1 LTAHPVGC
9 GCAECQNPNLVKLV
23 FRGKPTQSRAELF
36 DGYSRQFRRA
46 ADSVFADNEQPEL
59 ADRLRANMSRFA
71 AYKSAYVEGEFARI
85 AADPKY
91 DDATRK
97 AAMNAAEDRFA
108 RWTDA
113 EYNTATARCRTA
125 KQMAEFMEPD
135 NVRLFPNLEWL
146 ATRSAN
152 PRAEHQA
159 FVGLILPKEDDF
171 WKTHTPGTEWNCKCD
186 LAETD
191 APASNADN
199 LPDIKPPRGLE
210 GNPYHTGE
218 VFTDWVGYIRSVMD
232 CPSGAQKPIPTN
244 GSRRIENKP
253 FRENWVRK
261 QVKADLHK
269 IQGTSTEFK
278 FENGEKID
286 VLFDSKTTSHIANDV
301 SNSKDYL
308 LAEISRHPNTLAR
321 TAKLIAHEPNS
332 KLSKKPSA
340 QHYYYYSYEIGGK
353 TYYLNVEE
361 NLVADGNRHFFR
373 LYSITTIL
381 RNTAIMY

>member
-1 LTAHPVGC
+1 MTAHPVGC

-23 FRGKPTQSRAELF
+23 FRGKPTQSRAELYE
-36 DGYSRQFRRA
+36 GYSRQFRRA

-59 ADRLRANMSRFA
+59 ADRLRANVSRFA

-85 AADPKY
+85 ANDPKY
-91 DDATRK
+91 NDATRK

-159 FVGLILPKEDDF
+159 FVGLILPKSDPF
-171 WKTHTPGTEWNCKCD
+171 WNTHTPGTEWNCKCD

-218 VFTDWVGYIRSVMD
+218 VFTDEVGYIRNA
-232 CPSGAQKPIPTN
+232 P
-244 GSRRIENKP
+244 E
-253 FRENWVRK
+253 
-261 QVKADLHK
+261 
-269 IQGTSTEFK
+269 GT
-278 FENGEKID
+278 EKIALGLTRAAAQQWAFDNLKKVHNKNADFDIEFSHRGIKEYLNQPHDDYYVKNEMIYRMED
-286 VLFDSKTTSHIANDV
+286 VLKSAEYIKPTKYKGRESHIFKARVNGKV
-301 SNSKDYL
+301 NYL
-308 LAEISRHPNTLAR
+308 I
-321 TAKLIAHEPNS
+321 I
-332 KLSKKPSA
+332 
-340 QHYYYYSYEIGGK
+340 
-353 TYYLNVEE
+353 VERPE
-361 NLVADGNRHFFR
+361 GHLFH
-373 LYSITTIL
+373 SITSSDKVL
-381 RNTAIMY
+381 K

>member
-1 LTAHPVGC
+1 MTAHPVGC

-23 FRGKPTQSRAELF
+23 FRGKPTQNRAELYE
-36 DGYSRQFRRA
+36 GYSRQFRRA

-59 ADRLRANMSRFA
+59 ADRLRANVSRFA

-85 AADPKY
+85 ANDPKY
-91 DDATRK
+91 NDATRK

-218 VFTDWVGYIRSVMD
+218 VFTDKVGYIRNARISAEDANIM
-232 CPSGAQKPIPTN
+232 GRNNYRKYRPTDYSFSIGN
-244 GSRRIENKP
+244 EP
-253 FRENWVRK
+253 
-261 QVKADLHK
+261 
-269 IQGTSTEFK
+269 
-278 FENGEKID
+278 ID
-286 VLFDSKTTSHIANDV
+286 VNKILFKETAKASTDQINYFLKNEICRHLGRYVEAKDEINPELINNHNVPGSKTYRLKN
-301 SNSKDYL
+301 
-308 LAEISRHPNTLAR
+308 
-321 TAKLIAHEPNS
+321 
-332 KLSKKPSA
+332 KLSIMRVFSFTVNGVNMVLMVGVYKNT
-340 QHYYYYSYEIGGK
+340 GK
-353 TYYLNVEE
+353 
-361 NLVADGNRHFFR
+361 LVA
-373 LYSITTIL
+373 YTC
-381 RNTAIMY
+381 YVV

>member
-1 LTAHPVGC
+1 MR
-9 GCAECQNPNLVKLV
+9 LV

-36 DGYSRQFRRA
+36 EGYSRQFRRA
-46 ADSVFADNEQPEL
+46 ADSVFAADEMPEL
-59 ADRLRANMSRFA
+59 ADRLRANVSRFA

-85 AADPKY
+85 ANDPKY
-91 DDATRK
+91 NDATRK

-159 FVGLILPKEDDF
+159 FVGLILPKEHTF
-171 WKTHTPGTEWNCKCD
+171 WRTHTPGTEWNCKCD

-218 VFTDWVGYIRSVMD
+218 VFTDEVGYIKNARVSKKDVNYLGRD
-232 CPSGAQKPIPTN
+232 QIRAEYKN
-244 GSRRIENKP
+244 VDRRINSGIGDVLVDSLSYSELAQANPLEKAYWQKIEIAKNIDQYLNK
-253 FRENWVRK
+253 
-261 QVKADLHK
+261 L
-269 IQGTSTEFK
+269 EFK
-278 FENGEKID
+278 KDETID
-286 VLFDSKTTSHIANDV
+286 LSHNKRGTKAYKRKKGFV
-301 SNSKDYL
+301 KMKKYL
-308 LAEISRHPNTLAR
+308 LPVGQNTFVVKMGEYANGDLM
-321 TAKLIAHEPNS
+321 
-332 KLSKKPSA
+332 
-340 QHYYYYSYEIGGK
+340 
-353 TYYLNVEE
+353 
-361 NLVADGNRHFFR
+361 
-373 LYSITTIL
+373 LYT
-381 RNTAIMY
+381 MYQK

>member
-1 LTAHPVGC
+1 MR
-9 GCAECQNPNLVKLV
+9 LV
-23 FRGKPTQSRAELF
+23 FRGKPTQSRSELF
-36 DGYSRQFRRA
+36 EGYSRQFRRA
-46 ADSVFADNEQPEL
+46 ADAVFAADEMPEL
-59 ADRLRANMSRFA
+59 ADRLRANVSRFA

-85 AADPKY
+85 ANDPKY
-91 DDATRK
+91 NDATRK

-191 APASNADN
+191 SPASNADN

-218 VFTDWVGYIRSVMD
+218 VFTDKVGYIRNA
-232 CPSGAQKPIPTN
+232 PSTFWETFKPTVREVIRQQHQNFKQTVDTSIGKVLIDDITMTEVSK
-244 GSRRIENKP
+244 GSATDKSY
-253 FRENWVRK
+253 FLK
-261 QVKADLHK
+261 QEIAKD
-269 IQGTSTEFK
+269 
-278 FENGEKID
+278 
-286 VLFDSKTTSHIANDV
+286 IANYTDKMTIV
-301 SNSKDYL
+301 NQNEPVDLGHNNPKSRFSKRKRKYSHFEVYELKTDFGSYTIKFGRYR
-308 LAEISRHPNTLAR
+308 IS
-321 TAKLIAHEPNS
+321 KV
-332 KLSKKPSA
+332 
-340 QHYYYYSYEIGGK
+340 
-353 TYYLNVEE
+353 LN
-361 NLVADGNRHFFR
+361 
-373 LYSITTIL
+373 LYSITG
-381 RNTAIMY
+381 

>member
-1 LTAHPVGC
+1 M
-9 GCAECQNPNLVKLV
+9 V

-36 DGYSRQFRRA
+36 EGYSRQFRRA
-46 ADSVFADNEQPEL
+46 ADAVFAADEMPEL
-59 ADRLRANMSRFA
+59 ADRLRANVSRFA

-85 AADPKY
+85 ANDPKY
-91 DDATRK
+91 NDATRK

-159 FVGLILPKEDDF
+159 FVGLILPKSDPF
-171 WKTHTPGTEWNCKCD
+171 WRTHTPGTEWNCKCD

-218 VFTDWVGYIRSVMD
+218 VFTDEVGYIKNCSNTLKRKIEHWTGDKMLRKETKQ
-232 CPSGAQKPIPTN
+232 CLQKM
-244 GSRRIENKP
+244 
-253 FRENWVRK
+253 
-261 QVKADLHK
+261 
-269 IQGTSTEFK
+269 QGETIKTK
-278 FENGEKID
+278 FEYEQTID
-286 VLFDSKTTSHIANDV
+286 VLIDSKTTRHISNDIADRADFLMNELPPKIKTV
-301 SNSKDYL
+301 LKNS
-308 LAEISRHPNTLAR
+308 R
-321 TAKLIAHEPNS
+321 LIAHEPNA
-332 KLSKKPSA
+332 KQAQKVSA
-340 QHYYYYSYEIGGK
+340 QHYYYYEYKIGNEAF
-353 TYYLNVEE
+353 YINVEE
-361 NLVADGNRHFFR
+361 NFVAVENRHFFR
-373 LYSITTIL
+373 LYSITRNL
-381 RNTAIMY
+381 RETAIRY